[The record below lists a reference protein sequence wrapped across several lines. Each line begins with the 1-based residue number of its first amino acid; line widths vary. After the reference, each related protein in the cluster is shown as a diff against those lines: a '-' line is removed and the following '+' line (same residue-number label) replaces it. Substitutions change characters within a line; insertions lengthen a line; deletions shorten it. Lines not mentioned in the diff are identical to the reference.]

1 MKTTFEHLRQ
11 TRNNLLSFFEK
22 HEGKAHLIPN
32 GFNNSLFW
40 NLAHCVVTQQLL
52 CYKLSG
58 NEMLISDEVVEK
70 YRKGSLAPT
79 EVPSDIELNQIKELI
94 ISSVDQLENDY
105 NGGLFNQYSEYPTSY
120 GVTLNSIEDA
130 IQFNTVHEAL
140 HLGYMM
146 SMVK

>member
-1 MKTTFEHLRQ
+1 MKTSFEHLRQ
-11 TRNNLLSFFEK
+11 TRNNLLAFFEK

-32 GFNNSLFW
+32 GFNNSLYW

-58 NEMLISDEVVEK
+58 NEMLISDEIVEK

-79 EVPSDIELNQIKELI
+79 DVPSDIELNQIKELI
-94 ISSVDQLENDY
+94 ISSVDQLERDY
-105 NGGLFNQYSEYPTSY
+105 NGGLFKQYSEYPTSY

-130 IQFNTVHEAL
+130 IQFNSLHEAL